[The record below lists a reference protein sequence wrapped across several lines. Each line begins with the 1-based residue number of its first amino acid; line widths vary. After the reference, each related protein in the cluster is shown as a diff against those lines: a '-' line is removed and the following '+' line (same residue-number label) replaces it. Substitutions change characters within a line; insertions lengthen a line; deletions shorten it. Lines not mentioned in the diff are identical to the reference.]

1 MDIVVRDLSKT
12 FNENRVLNNINYTFR
27 EGCITCIMGPSGSGK
42 TTLFNILMG
51 LMKPEAGEIT
61 GLEGK
66 KISAVFQEDRLCES
80 FTAIQNITA
89 ITGKKYTVPEIE
101 AEFKKVELTEY
112 EDKPVRE
119 LSGGMKRRV
128 AILRAVMAESDIIF
142 MDEPF
147 KGLDEALKL
156 KVIDYVRNKVKGK
169 TVIIITHDMTEAEML
184 SDKIYNLV

>member
-12 FNENRVLNNINYTFR
+12 FNENQVLNNISYTFQ

-51 LMKPEAGEIT
+51 LMKPEAGKIT

-89 ITGKKYTVPEIE
+89 ITGKKYTVSEIE

-112 EDKPVRE
+112 EAKPVRE

-169 TVIIITHDMTEAEML
+169 TVIIITHDMTEAEIL